1 MVRTRVEVQ
10 EQTQV
15 GDALVRGLMR
25 AQLGLALRLAAV
37 VVGLIGAIPLLN
49 ALFPELGSIT
59 VFGVRLNWLV
69 LAALVYPLMYGIG
82 WFYVRAGRTGRAGLR
97 RRRRLRAVTG
107 SALTAAALLT
117 PRRWPPWR
125 SAPTVSAS
133 RAPPPTSWSRP
144 APSGRRWNAA
154 AISGEYLSA
163 ASFLGVAG
171 LIAKYGADALWYP
184 VGFTAGYLGLLLFVA
199 APLRR
204 SGAYTVPDFAE
215 FRLGSPRLR
224 KMAMLVVV
232 VICVFYLVPQYQG
245 AGLALKTLLGIPVW
259 LGPLAVGAIVITNV
273 VAGGMRSITFVQAFQ
288 YWLKLTAV
296 AIPALALAGL
306 FLTDRG
312 GELGGPLPPTVQQDT
327 TVEIET
333 DVVVQVAEP
342 GGISVTGTFDGR
354 PVQDVTIG
362 PAGEHTLGAGS
373 TLSLSAGAA
382 TPVVAGTP
390 SAGTDWI
397 ASGGGLGGHHP
408 LYQVL
413 SIMVATFL
421 GTMGLPHVLV
431 RFYTNPD
438 GRAARRTALTVIAL
452 LSLFYLF
459 PTLLGVFSRLYVPQ
473 LLITG
478 TADAAVLLAPESAI
492 AGAAGQLLAR
502 AGGRRCDRGVPGD
515 VVGSAGQFRRR
526 AGHRRAAG
534 PGPRFPGRGGGR
546 RSDPDPVG
554 AGRFRRTGTV
564 PQCRAGLR
572 RRGVDAVSA
581 AGARHLVARADRGR
595 GDVGAG
601 RRRPVV
607 RRRGHRRGGRRGG
620 RGRAGRLAGS
630 AGRLSAPT
638 I

>member
-1 MVRTRVEVQ
+1 M
-10 EQTQV
+10 
-15 GDALVRGLMR
+15 
-25 AQLGLALRLAAV
+25 
-37 VVGLIGAIPLLN
+37 
-49 ALFPELGSIT
+49 
-59 VFGVRLNWLV
+59 
-69 LAALVYPLMYGIG
+69 
-82 WFYVRAGRTGRAGLR
+82 
-97 RRRRLRAVTG
+97 TG
-107 SALTAAALLT
+107 SPLTAAALLAAAVAT
-117 PRRWPPWR
+117 IAIGAYGVRFSRTT
-125 SAPTVSAS
+125 SDFLVAS
-133 RAPPPTSWSRP
+133 RTVGS
-144 APSGRRWNAA
+144 RWNAA

-224 KMAMLVVV
+224 KVAMLVVV
-232 VICVFYLVPQYQG
+232 VICIFYLVPQYQG
-245 AGLALKTLLGIPVW
+245 AGLALKTLLGVPVW
-259 LGPLAVGAIVITNV
+259 LGPLAVGAIVIMNV

-312 GELGGPLPPTVQQDT
+312 GELGGPLPPTVQQIT

-342 GGISVTGTFDGR
+342 AGITVTGTLDDRQVDGAK
-354 PVQDVTIG
+354 IG
-362 PAGEHTLGAGS
+362 PAGDHTLGAGS
-373 TLSLSAGAA
+373 TLTLSAGAA

-390 SAGTDWI
+390 SAGRDWI
-397 ASGGGLGGHHP
+397 SSGGGLGGRHP

-438 GRAARRTALTVIAL
+438 GRAARRTALAVIAL

-478 TADAAVLLAPESAI
+478 TADAAVLLAPGSVI
-492 AGAAGQLLAR
+492 AGVTGQLLA
-502 AGGRRCDRGVPGD
+502 ALV
-515 VVGSAGQFRRR
+515 
-526 AGHRRAAG
+526 
-534 PGPRFPGRGGGR
+534 
-546 RSDPDPVG
+546 
-554 AGRFRRTGTV
+554 
-564 PQCRAGLR
+564 
-572 RRGVDAVSA
+572 A
-581 AGARHLVARADRGR
+581 AGAIAAFLATSSGLLVSFAGALATDVLPGRVRDFRVAAVIGGLIPIPLALAASGELELSRSVGLAFAVAASTLCPLLVLGIWWRGLTATGAMAGLAVGGVLSGGAVTVAVAGGIDENVLGGWPTVLVGYPAAVSVPLAFATMLAVSRLTRATAPPDVAQTFARMHLPEHLGMGIERMPRA
-595 GDVGAG
+595 
-601 RRRPVV
+601 
-607 RRRGHRRGGRRGG
+607 
-620 RGRAGRLAGS
+620 
-630 AGRLSAPT
+630 
-638 I
+638 